1 MAWKGLKLTADGQ
14 KALSAAQAAQ
24 KLKIRSIAVGDGS
37 FTGESQELKG
47 LVNQLYEIEELEIVV
62 KDAVCMITAELPEK
76 EYEYYFRE
84 IGVTVETDEG
94 VKLYAYDNSGDDAQ
108 QVIPGTGNATVK
120 RRVRLTL
127 TVANI
132 AEVTVT
138 NPSVMYVTYDDFQDT
153 LKNKVDVEEGKGLS
167 ANDYTDQDKKVVDGL
182 NGLGFGQDENGSWGY
197 KAPGSQVLVP
207 FGADGDIEEAAR
219 FERIVIG
226 THSNATYEADTVLAT
241 FPENFEYKWGQ
252 VFVEIIYSAFSNWG
266 TIKNHTTGMVFF
278 TDQESEFK
286 IPLEAMF
293 FDGGRRLYLQR
304 MATIQNARNHT
315 EISAGAK
322 IIVSGCSSYNF
333 HDGTWKE
340 GTENEIYLVP
350 RACFLSVKNRSLRY
364 GQDWI

>member
-108 QVIPGTGNATVK
+108 QVIPGTGNAAVK

-167 ANDYTDQDKKVVDGL
+167 ANDYTDQDKKAVDGL
-182 NGLGFGQDENGSWGY
+182 NGLSFGQDEEGSWGY

-207 FGADGDIEEAAR
+207 FGAGGDIEEAAR

-226 THSNATYEADTVLAT
+226 TNHNASFGAGEVLAT
-241 FPENFEYKWGQ
+241 FPEDFVYKYGQ
-252 VFVEIIYSAFSNWG
+252 VFVEIVYCIHNSYG
-266 TIKNHTTGMVFF
+266 TDKNYTTGMVLI
-278 TDQESEFK
+278 TETQGQFK
-286 IPLEAMF
+286 IPLEGMH
-293 FDGGRRLYLQR
+293 FDSGRRLFLQR
-304 MATIQNARNHT
+304 MATIQNAGTHT
-315 EISAGAK
+315 KISAGDN
-322 IIVSGCSSYNF
+322 IIISGCSSYNF
-333 HDGTWKE
+333 ADGTWKDGTDSE
-340 GTENEIYLVP
+340 GYIVP
-350 RACFLSVKNRSLRY
+350 KYCFLSVRNRTVR
-364 GQDWI
+364 GGIEII